1 MALGPEKRSEGQVQA
16 QGSHSPIVG
25 DRLTPTRLLSTT
37 NQGTY
42 TPIRKGAGGPTV
54 GDAYDQKVTPRLA
67 LVCFL
72 IIRGFEQSFKT
83 YIQTYCK
90 M

>member
-1 MALGPEKRSEGQVQA
+1 MALGPEQQSEEQVQA

-25 DRLTPTRLLSTT
+25 DRLTPTRLLSMT

-42 TPIRKGAGGPTV
+42 TPIQKRAGGPTV
-54 GDAYDQKVTPRLA
+54 GGTYDQKVTPRLA
-67 LVCFL
+67 LVHFL

-90 M
+90 I